1 MNREDR
7 LIAWLRRRTARGPG
21 GDLLGDDAALLPAG
35 GPWAAT
41 VDSQIAGVHYPAGLD
56 PARVARR
63 LLAVNLSDL
72 AAVGAEPAYALLALA
87 APVGFDHRRFF
98 RALLAAC
105 ARFGVTLAGGDLAR
119 TAAPTV
125 ATLTLVGTQPAG
137 GAWLTRSAARPG
149 HALWVAGT
157 LGESAAGRWLLA
169 PHGGVRF
176 VAGRVE
182 LPPSLAAGALRGAA
196 LRAVRRHLLPAPR
209 LDLGRA
215 LTRLAVARPGAV
227 GGVIDL
233 SDGLA
238 TDLRR
243 LGEASGTGAEVE
255 IARLP
260 RAPGFARLAAA
271 IDHDPVALALGG
283 GEDYTLLF
291 SLAAEVPPPSGFS
304 CRRIG
309 TVIAGRRFWMIDR
322 DGRRPLPDLGWDHLA
337 LK

>member
-41 VDSQIAGVHYPAGLD
+41 VDSQISGVHYPAGLD
-56 PARVARR
+56 PAVVARR

-87 APVGFDHRRFF
+87 APGGFDHRRFF
-98 RALLAAC
+98 RALLVAC
-105 ARFGVTLAGGDLAR
+105 ARYGVTLAGGDLAR
-119 TAAPTV
+119 TPTSTV
-125 ATLTLVGTQPAG
+125 ATLTLVGTRPAD

-149 HALWVAGT
+149 QALWVAGT
-157 LGESAAGRWLLA
+157 LGESAAGRWLLSPA
-169 PHGGVRF
+169 GGARF
-176 VAGRVE
+176 AGGRVE
-182 LPPSLAAGALRGAA
+182 LPPRLAAGALRDAA
-196 LRAVRRHLLPAPR
+196 RRAVRRHLRPVPR

-215 LTRLAVARPGAV
+215 LGRLAAKRPGTV

-243 LGEASGTGAEVE
+243 LGAASGVGAEVE
-255 IARLP
+255 VARLP
-260 RAPGFARLAAA
+260 RAPGFASLAAA
-271 IDHDPVALALGG
+271 IDHDPVTLALGG
-283 GEDYTLLF
+283 GEDYALLF
-291 SLAAEVPPPSGFS
+291 SLAADVPAPAGFP

-309 TVIAGRRFWMIDR
+309 TILAGRGVWLIDR
-322 DGRRPLPDLGWDHLA
+322 DGRRPLPDLGWDHLQTS
-337 LK
+337 